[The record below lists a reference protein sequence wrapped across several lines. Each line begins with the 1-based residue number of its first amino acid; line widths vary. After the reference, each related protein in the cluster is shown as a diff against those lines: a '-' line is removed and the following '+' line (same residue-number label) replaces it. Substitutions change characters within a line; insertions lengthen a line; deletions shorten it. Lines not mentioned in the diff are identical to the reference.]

1 MAIKKPVTRDDIK
14 IATPTKSTPDENRL
28 VAPDGSETTVPDS
41 IVDVLLE
48 SGYKRK

>member
-1 MAIKKPVTRDDIK
+1 MAVKKAVTRDDIK
-14 IATPTKSTPDENRL
+14 TEKAEEGTPGENRV
-28 VAPDGSETTVPDS
+28 VAPDGSVTIVPDS